1 MPHAPSY
8 LLYGQNKFYEWTT
21 SFGYPNVDVIDDR
34 AADGTWSLI
43 EYLRSPV
50 VPSLTPWNYILRD
63 ITEPL
68 EHYTVKRF
76 CEMLDLKK
84 REYRAMMEEEARL
97 SREKFDAA
105 QKLESDLA
113 GKAARLISGN
123 SALMERIAR
132 HGMSEI
138 QPEKILAHVPRH
150 QQNGLK
156 GVKLL

>member
-8 LLYGQNKFYEWTT
+8 LLYGDNKFYRWAK

-34 AADGTWSLI
+34 LRDGTWSLV

-68 EHYTVKRF
+68 ELNVMRRF

-84 REYRAMMEEEARL
+84 REYRNRMEAEQ
-97 SREKFDAA
+97 AA
-105 QKLESDLA
+105 SLQAFESAKKVEDDLA
-113 GKAARLISGN
+113 TRATKLITGN
-123 SALMERIAR
+123 QALLERIAKN
-132 HGMSEI
+132 GIAEMDTI
-138 QPEKILAHVPRH
+138 KILSHIPRH

-156 GVKLL
+156 GVELL

>member
-8 LLYGQNKFYEWTT
+8 LLYGDNKFYRWTKK
-21 SFGYPNVDVIDDR
+21 FGYPNVDIIDDR
-34 AADGTWSLI
+34 ASDGTWSLI

-68 EHYTVKRF
+68 TESLVQRF

-84 REYRAMMEEEARL
+84 REYRARMEAEEKESKAKVESALRL
-97 SREKFDAA
+97 EDDIAT
-105 QKLESDLA
+105 
-113 GKAARLISGN
+113 KAAKLISGN
-123 SALMERIAR
+123 DDLLQRIAKN
-132 HGMSEI
+132 GVAEI
-138 QPEKILAHVPRH
+138 QPEKILSNVPRH